1 MNLRANGIK
10 RMTFNTS
17 DPSHVTGVA
26 TLASAGTS
34 ATLFGLSVSEV
45 GVIVS
50 AVIAVATFGLH
61 VWYTLRKDARAR
73 DIHRRRIESGDLDG
87 SPE

>member
-1 MNLRANGIK
+1 MNLKANGIK
-10 RMTFNTS
+10 MTI
-17 DPSHVTGVA
+17 DPAHATGQA
-26 TLASAGTS
+26 ALASAATS
-34 ATLFGLSVSEV
+34 ITLFGMSISEV

-50 AVIAVATFGLH
+50 AIIAVATFGLH

-73 DIHRRRIESGDLDG
+73 DIHKRRIESGDLDG

>member
-1 MNLRANGIK
+1 MSVQNHI
-10 RMTFNTS
+10 
-17 DPSHVTGVA
+17 DPSQLTGQA
-26 TLASAGTS
+26 SLASAATS
-34 ATLFGLSVSEV
+34 ITLFGFSVSEL

-50 AVIAVATFGLH
+50 ALVALATFGMH

-73 DIHRRRIESGDLDG
+73 EIHKRRIESGDLDG